1 MPLEPPPR
9 DVRGEVIPHDH
20 EGILPDD
27 GIIRRISEQ
36 QLIRDDKT
44 GGRRISSMAFK
55 PSSGPNGGLSVDLQR
70 QVEEAGLDAR
80 KFVTTPRWTGSIR
93 FKAGEL
99 RAEGFQVG
107 YEPLEPDNPYHGEV
121 WGRFTKVKQSR
132 LRQLCE
138 WFVQIDNVSIGANE

>member
-44 GGRRISSMAFK
+44 GGRRI
-55 PSSGPNGGLSVDLQR
+55 L
-70 QVEEAGLDAR
+70 LDGIQAVFR
-80 KFVTTPRWTGSIR
+80 S
-93 FKAGEL
+93 
-99 RAEGFQVG
+99 
-107 YEPLEPDNPYHGEV
+107 
-121 WGRFTKVKQSR
+121 
-132 LRQLCE
+132 E
-138 WFVQIDNVSIGANE
+138 WWLIG